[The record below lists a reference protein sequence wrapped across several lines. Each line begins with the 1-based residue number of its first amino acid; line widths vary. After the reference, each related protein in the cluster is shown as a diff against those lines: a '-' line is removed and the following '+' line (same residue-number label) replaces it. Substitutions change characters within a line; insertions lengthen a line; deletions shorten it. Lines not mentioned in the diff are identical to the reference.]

1 MLYLLALLLLIA
13 LILGPQLWAKHI
25 LKKYSAPRTDL
36 PGTGGELVQ
45 HLRRKHALDDL
56 KLESTASGDHYDPT
70 TRTVRLTEA
79 NLNGRSL
86 TAVAVASHEFGHALQ
101 HAADYRPL
109 LARTRMINIAQKA
122 EKAAAVALMALP
134 LLALAPGGGRLAP
147 LMIVLV
153 LVGIA
158 GAALVHLITL
168 PVELDA
174 SFARALP
181 LLKEGGYVD
190 SRDLGAVQRILL
202 ACALTYLAASLAGL
216 LNVWRWLRFL
226 RR

>member
-1 MLYLLALLLLIA
+1 MLYLILFLLLIA

-25 LKKYSAPRTDL
+25 LQKYSITRNDL

-45 HLRRKHALDDL
+45 HLQRKYALNEL
-56 KLESTASGDHYDPT
+56 KLESTPTGDHYDPV
-70 TRTVRLTEA
+70 TRTLRLTEA
-79 NLNGRSL
+79 HLKGRSL

-101 HAADYRPL
+101 HATGYRPL
-109 LARTRMINIAQKA
+109 LARTRMVNVAQKA
-122 EKAAAVALMALP
+122 EKAAALALMALP
-134 LLALAPGGGRLAP
+134 LLALAPGGGRVAP
-147 LMIVLV
+147 LLIVLV
-153 LVGIA
+153 LIGIA
-158 GAALVHLITL
+158 GAALVHLVTL
-168 PVELDA
+168 PVEFDA
-174 SFARALP
+174 SFGRALP

-190 SRDLGAVQRILL
+190 SGDLGAVQRILL

>member
-1 MLYLLALLLLIA
+1 VC
-13 LILGPQLWAKHI
+13 
-25 LKKYSAPRTDL
+25 SSDL
-36 PGTGGELVQ
+36 
-45 HLRRKHALDDL
+45 
-56 KLESTASGDHYDPT
+56 
-70 TRTVRLTEA
+70 A

-101 HAADYRPL
+101 HAAGYQPL
-109 LARTRMINIAQKA
+109 LARTRMINLAQKA

-153 LVGIA
+153 LIGIA

-174 SFARALP
+174 SFGRALP

-190 SRDLGAVQRILL
+190 RGDLGAVQRILL
-202 ACALTYLAASLAGL
+202 AC
-216 LNVWRWLRFL
+216 
-226 RR
+226 